1 MLRTWIRW
9 SRDDLTLNMTHKL
22 PFYIASSGN
31 NNDLCFSNDT
41 SKYIHIALLSVD
53 MTILLISIYCYIG
66 ITYTINISRLQ
77 VDEQF
82 LIALR
87 KIVGYLFMFITQWT
101 PVMIY
106 VLIDIKTRAPM
117 WTFFVFFISLPLGG
131 VLNCYRYIS
140 NEGWWVNPRG
150 AATSSITSTYSSP
163 NTPTSPSSP
172 SSKTINRQ
180 QIVGDKHQDS
190 YLVRMPEENE
200 HLQCACH
207 ELKAD

>member
-1 MLRTWIRW
+1 MLLVGSLAILSYFRDFKLFIIPVVIPFILAIPGWQVNIIITIR
-9 SRDDLTLNMTHKL
+9 
-22 PFYIASSGN
+22 
-31 NNDLCFSNDT
+31 CFSNDT

-190 YLVRMPEENE
+190 YLVRMPEEN
-200 HLQCACH
+200 
-207 ELKAD
+207 